1 MTVRNKSNKL
11 SLKAKKAVYG
21 YFFLLPWIIGF
32 IIFTLYPLIFSL
44 QLGFNE
50 IHLDPDGIRMVWRGG
65 YFFDMAWNTDTTFR
79 LNLGDTLTMIIF
91 STPVVLVF
99 SLIVALLLNK
109 RYPLRTFFRVIF
121 FFPVVI
127 MSGPAISELLT
138 AHSIDFSQRA
148 PQIFEFIAVLPGFL
162 KDPTLYILNNLVLI
176 LWFSGVQILIFLA
189 GLQKISPDIYSAAEI
204 DGAGGWEKF
213 WKITLPFVSPM
224 IVFCTVYTIIDI
236 ANYANNSINIQIA
249 DNIISTSGLYSLSAA
264 MSWIYF
270 VSVIAVLLVAYL
282 IILFFTR
289 RSRK

>member
-1 MTVRNKSNKL
+1 M
-11 SLKAKKAVYG
+11 YG
-21 YFFLLPWIIGF
+21 YIFLLPWIVGF

-50 IHLDPDGIRMVWRGG
+50 IHLDPEGIKMMWRGG

-79 LNLGDTLTMIIF
+79 LNLGDTVTMILC

-99 SLIVALLLNK
+99 SLVIALLLNK

-138 AHSIDFSQRA
+138 SHSIDFSQRA
-148 PQIFEFIAVLPGFL
+148 PQVFEFINILPGFL
-162 KDPTLYILNNLVLI
+162 KNPTLYVLNNLVLI
-176 LWFSGVQILIFLA
+176 LWFSGVQILVFLA

-224 IVFCTVYTIIDI
+224 ILFCTVYTIIDI
-236 ANYANNSINIQIA
+236 ANYSNNSINIQIS

-270 VSVIAVLLVAYL
+270 AAVIGVLIAAYL

-289 RSRK
+289 RTRK

>member
-1 MTVRNKSNKL
+1 M
-11 SLKAKKAVYG
+11 YG
-21 YFFLLPWIIGF
+21 YIFLLPWIVGF

-50 IHLDPDGIRMVWRGG
+50 IHLDPEGIKMMWRGG

-79 LNLGDTLTMIIF
+79 LNLGDTVTMILC
-91 STPVVLVF
+91 SAPVVLVF
-99 SLIVALLLNK
+99 SLVIALLLNK

-138 AHSIDFSQRA
+138 SHSIDFSQRA
-148 PQIFEFIAVLPGFL
+148 PQVFEFINILPGFL
-162 KDPTLYILNNLVLI
+162 KNPTLYVLNNLVLI
-176 LWFSGVQILIFLA
+176 LWFSGVQILVFLA

-224 IVFCTVYTIIDI
+224 ILFCTVYTIIDI
-236 ANYANNSINIQIA
+236 ANYSNNSINIQIS

-270 VSVIAVLLVAYL
+270 AAVIGVLIAAYL

-289 RSRK
+289 RTRK